1 MKGRASM
8 KRRLLAAA
16 TVVAALILPASAG
29 ARLAQANQFE
39 GFLAANTCGAV
50 QYVAV
55 NGPTRIDAVVAGTN
69 VGGLLVAQ
77 ILDSS
82 GKVLSDAGLYT
93 TPAGGT
99 YGVRACYLNAEQI
112 DSGTAEYVGM
122 VDTAAR

>member
-8 KRRLLAAA
+8 KRRLLAVATAA
-16 TVVAALILPASAG
+16 TALILPATAG

-39 GFLAANTCGAV
+39 GFLAQNTCGAV
-50 QYVAV
+50 QNVTV

-77 ILDSS
+77 VLDSR
-82 GKVLSDAGLYT
+82 GNVLSDVGSYN

-99 YGVRACYLNAEQI
+99 YGVRACYLNAE
-112 DSGTAEYVGM
+112 
-122 VDTAAR
+122 